1 MEDWRQR
8 SAMLLGWDSII
19 RLERSSVAVFGLG
32 GVGSYVAEALA
43 RGGVG
48 RLILVDK
55 DVVDPTNINRQ
66 LCAMTSTVGLAKAE
80 VMAQRIQD
88 IAPSCLVEAHTVF
101 YRPPEGTGLIDQCDY
116 VADAIDT
123 VSSKLSLVQEARE
136 KNIPIIS
143 AMGCGNKLDP
153 TRFQVA
159 DIFDTTV
166 CPLCRV
172 MRRELKKRGITALR
186 VVYSTEAPIPCAASP
201 SQSTE
206 RPSPGSVPFVP
217 SVAGLIMAGEIIR
230 HLAALQEG

>member
-8 SAMLLGWDSII
+8 TAMLLGWDSII

-66 LCAMTSTVGLAKAE
+66 LCATTSTVGLAKAE
-80 VMAQRIQD
+80 VMARRIQD
-88 IAPSCLVEAHTVF
+88 IAPSCRVETHTVF
-101 YRPPEGTGLIDQCDY
+101 YRPPEGTGLIAQCDY

-172 MRRELKKRGITALR
+172 MRRELKKRGIPALR
-186 VVYSTEAPIPCAASP
+186 VVYSTEAPISCAASTF
-201 SQSTE
+201 QSPE